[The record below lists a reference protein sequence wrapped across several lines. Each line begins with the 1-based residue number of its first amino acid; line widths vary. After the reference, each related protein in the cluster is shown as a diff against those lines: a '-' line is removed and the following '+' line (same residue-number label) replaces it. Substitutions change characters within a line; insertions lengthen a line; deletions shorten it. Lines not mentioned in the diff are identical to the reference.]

1 MILSSRF
8 TVVYDAC
15 VLYPA
20 SIRDL
25 LLQLATT
32 KLVRARWTERIH
44 HEWIENLLINRPEL
58 SRETLEKTRDRMNIL
73 PDCLISG
80 YEQLEAG
87 LELPDAD
94 DRHVLAAAI
103 HGGAQAIVTYNL
115 VDFPDSEL
123 NKHNLIALHPD
134 EFVLDLVD
142 LDAQAVLASIQK
154 ILQRLKNP
162 PLTICQYIE
171 VLRKNRLSQFAGY
184 LESFDKKENS
194 GWPGPSLD
202 Q

>member
-1 MILSSRF
+1 MVLPSRF

-32 KLVRARWTERIH
+32 ELVRAKWTEQIH
-44 HEWIENLLINRPEL
+44 KEWIENLLENRPEL
-58 SRETLEKTRDRMNIL
+58 TRERLEKTRDRMNTL

-80 YEQLEAG
+80 YEQLETG
-87 LELPDAD
+87 LELPDVN

-115 VDFPDSEL
+115 ADFPVSEL
-123 NKHNLIALHPD
+123 NKHNVAAIHPD

-142 LDAQAVLASIQK
+142 LDSKVVLASVQR

-162 PLTICQYIE
+162 PLSMAQYIE
-171 VLRKNRLSQFAGY
+171 ILRKNRLSQFATY
-184 LESFDKKENS
+184 LAN
-194 GWPGPSLD
+194 LD
-202 Q
+202 SPAS

>member
-1 MILSSRF
+1 M
-8 TVVYDAC
+8 VYDAC

-32 KLVRARWTERIH
+32 ELVRAKWTEQIH
-44 HEWIENLLINRPEL
+44 KEWIENLLENRPEL
-58 SRETLEKTRDRMNIL
+58 TRERLEKTRDRMNTL

-80 YEQLEAG
+80 YEQLETG
-87 LELPDAD
+87 LELPDVN

-115 VDFPDSEL
+115 ADFPVSEL
-123 NKHNLIALHPD
+123 NKHNVAAIHPD

-142 LDAQAVLASIQK
+142 LDSKVVLASVQR

-162 PLTICQYIE
+162 PLSMAQYIE
-171 VLRKNRLSQFAGY
+171 ILRKNRLSQFATY
-184 LESFDKKENS
+184 LAN
-194 GWPGPSLD
+194 LD
-202 Q
+202 SPAS

>member
-1 MILSSRF
+1 
-8 TVVYDAC
+8 
-15 VLYPA
+15 
-20 SIRDL
+20 
-25 LLQLATT
+25 
-32 KLVRARWTERIH
+32 
-44 HEWIENLLINRPEL
+44 
-58 SRETLEKTRDRMNIL
+58 MNAL

-115 VDFPDSEL
+115 ADFPDSEL
-123 NKHNLIALHPD
+123 NKHNVAAIHPD

-142 LDAQAVLASIQK
+142 LDSQVVLASVQR

-162 PLTICQYIE
+162 PLAMTEYIE
-171 VLRKNRLSQFAGY
+171 VLRKNRLFQFANY
-184 LESFDKKENS
+184 LASIDRPRIV
-194 GWPGPSLD
+194 G
-202 Q
+202 

>member
-1 MILSSRF
+1 
-8 TVVYDAC
+8 VVYDAC

-32 KLVRARWTERIH
+32 ELVRAKWTERIH
-44 HEWIENLLINRPEL
+44 KEWIENLLKNRPEL
-58 SRETLEKTRDRMNIL
+58 TRDRLERTRDRMNTL

-80 YEQLEAG
+80 YELLEAG
-87 LELPDAD
+87 LELPDVD

-115 VDFPDSEL
+115 ADFPESEL
-123 NKHNLIALHPD
+123 TKHNVAAIHPD

-142 LDAQAVLASIQK
+142 LDSQVVLSCVQRS
-154 ILQRLKNP
+154 LQRLKNP
-162 PLTICQYIE
+162 PLAMAQYIE
-171 VLRKNRLSQFAGY
+171 ILRKNRLSQFATY
-184 LESFDKKENS
+184 LTNLGSQA
-194 GWPGPSLD
+194 P
-202 Q
+202 

>member
-1 MILSSRF
+1 M
-8 TVVYDAC
+8 VYDAC

-32 KLVRARWTERIH
+32 RLVRARWSDRIH
-44 HEWIENLLINRPEL
+44 REWMENLLVNRPEL
-58 SRETLEKTRDRMNIL
+58 SRESLETTRDRMNTI

-80 YEQLEAG
+80 YEHLEAG
-87 LELPDAD
+87 LELPDVD

-115 VDFPDSEL
+115 ADFPDREL
-123 NKHNLIALHPD
+123 RKHSLIALHPD
-134 EFVLDLVD
+134 EFILDLVD
-142 LDAQAVLASIQK
+142 LDATVVLKSVQR

-162 PLTICQYIE
+162 PLAPEQYIE
-171 VLRKNRLSQFAGY
+171 VLRKNRLSKFASH
-184 LESFDKKENS
+184 LAESWK
-194 GWPGPSLD
+194 
-202 Q
+202 

>member
-1 MILSSRF
+1 
-8 TVVYDAC
+8 VVYDAC

-32 KLVRARWTERIH
+32 KLVRAKWTERIH
-44 HEWIENLLINRPEL
+44 QEWIENLLVNRPEL
-58 SRETLEKTRDRMNIL
+58 SRELLERTRERMNTL

-123 NKHNLIALHPD
+123 NKHNVIAIHPD

-142 LDAQAVLASIQK
+142 LDSQAVLASVRR

-162 PLTICQYIE
+162 PIAMTQYIE
-171 VLRKNRLSQFAGY
+171 VLRKNRLSQFASY
-184 LESFDKKENS
+184 LGSFDNNDYL
-194 GWPGPSLD
+194 GWTERSLE

>member
-1 MILSSRF
+1 M
-8 TVVYDAC
+8 VYDAC

-32 KLVRARWTERIH
+32 ELVRAKWTERIH
-44 HEWIENLLINRPEL
+44 QEWIENLLVNRPEL
-58 SRETLEKTRDRMNIL
+58 SRERLEKTRDRMNTL

-123 NKHNLIALHPD
+123 NKHNVAAIHPD

-142 LDAQAVLASIQK
+142 LDSQVVLASVQR

-162 PLTICQYIE
+162 PLAMARYIE
-171 VLRKNRLSQFAGY
+171 VLRKNRLSQFANY
-184 LESFDKKENS
+184 LAD
-194 GWPGPSLD
+194 LD
-202 Q
+202 SHAS